1 MEASHEWRS
10 WMRELGQR
18 FRKTREI
25 LGLSQSQLAELAGVS
40 QGAISRLE
48 TGRGLATPL
57 LVVLRTSLALRRS
70 AEKLGP
76 EVAPDEFRELSESLA
91 RHVGESGTYR
101 SGDDDTDT
109 GLVELIG
116 FYRSLPPAKR
126 ERLVEVVRATSSA
139 LASDAVEAA
148 PS

>member
-1 MEASHEWRS
+1 MC
-10 WMRELGQR
+10 ELGQR

-25 LGLSQSQLAELAGVS
+25 LGLSQSQLAQLAGVS

-76 EVAPDEFRELSESLA
+76 EVTPAEFRELSDSLA
-91 RHVGESGTYR
+91 RHVGETGAYR
-101 SGDDDTDT
+101 SGDDETDAD
-109 GLVELIG
+109 LVELIG

-126 ERLVEVVRATSSA
+126 GRLVEVARATSTA
-139 LASDAVEAA
+139 LASDAVESAT
-148 PS
+148 S